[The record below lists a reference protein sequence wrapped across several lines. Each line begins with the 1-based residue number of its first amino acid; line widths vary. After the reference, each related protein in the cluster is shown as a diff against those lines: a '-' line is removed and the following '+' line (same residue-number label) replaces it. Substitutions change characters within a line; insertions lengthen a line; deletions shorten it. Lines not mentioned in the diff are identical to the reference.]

1 MAHGAHFLFE
11 TRSMIIFPIGNERF
25 GGPFRYLGRRAIFRT
40 QTLRAAGI
48 RIFPTQTFGFLVL
61 REEFRSK

>member
-25 GGPFRYLGRRAIFRT
+25 GGPFRYLGRRAIFPT
-40 QTLRAAGI
+40 ETLRAARI
-48 RIFPTQTFGFLVL
+48 WIFPPQNFGVLVL
-61 REEFRSK
+61 KKYIEK